1 MLKQGGANQIIKLPR
16 VLRVPGSCQG
26 LVGREG
32 RGNGDGESESERQHN
47 KSEGGG
53 GTVTTGRR

>member
-32 RGNGDGESESERQHN
+32 RGNGDGESERQH